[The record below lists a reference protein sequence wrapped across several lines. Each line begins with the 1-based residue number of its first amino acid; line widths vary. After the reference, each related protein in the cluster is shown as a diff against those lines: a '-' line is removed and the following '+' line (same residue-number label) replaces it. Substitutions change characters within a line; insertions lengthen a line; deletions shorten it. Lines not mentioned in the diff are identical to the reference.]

1 MEVWR
6 CPGEGAVDFNQTVND
21 DFGELED
28 DEESRCTDTDGMI
41 TCVVGETGGLKVG
54 VHQGSA
60 LRPFLFADDLQ

>member
-28 DEESRCTDTDGMI
+28 DEESRCMI

-60 LRPFLFADDLQ
+60 LRPFLFANDVRQESF